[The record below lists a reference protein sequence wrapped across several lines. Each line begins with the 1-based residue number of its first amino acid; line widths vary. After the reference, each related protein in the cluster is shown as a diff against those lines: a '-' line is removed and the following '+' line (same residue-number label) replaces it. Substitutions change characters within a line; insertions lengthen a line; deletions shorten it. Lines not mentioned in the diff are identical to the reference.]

1 MDCKIAQEKLFR
13 RIDSELPDSEILE
26 LDSHLAHCSSCR
38 RDYDLLTLPQ
48 QLARKIAPVKK
59 ASPFF
64 YQKLRLNIE
73 AEESRGNLG
82 WQAIRGLA
90 RQMVPALAGITLAL
104 LSVFAYFQMQAPQ
117 AELYRGYDRVFASD
131 DQSHSMLIAEQKDIT
146 YESILTAIAER

>member
-13 RIDSELPDSEILE
+13 RIDSELPDTENSE
-26 LDSHLAHCSSCR
+26 LDGHLAQCSSCS
-38 RDYDLLTLPQ
+38 RDYRLLTLPQ
-48 QLARKIAPVKK
+48 QLAREIAPVT

-64 YQKLRLNIE
+64 YKKLRLRIE
-73 AEESRGNLG
+73 EDAQGIES

-104 LSVFAYFQMQAPQ
+104 LSVFAYFQIQAPDV
-117 AELYRGYDRVFASD
+117 ELYRSYDRVFTSD
-131 DQSHSMLIAEQKDIT
+131 DQSHRMLVAEQKDIT